1 MPRTSNIKINK
12 GGEMTILPIHGDKP
26 KMKLARFKG
35 GKLSQKQKDYLKD
48 MGKGAVV
55 GGVAGLGALGH
66 HIIKSNNRD
75 ALKALTG
82 GNINSKKH
90 RSNVVRSNEASR
102 TQRPRNNDIDNMS
115 GRQLQ
120 QYLNAKNR
128 EGRLQRNT
136 LGSTRDVLLQEILG
150 SMEGRGIDNHN
161 KKYSKGISKGSGLR
175 LPSLGGGS
183 LDNIVK
189 NDMRLKHLKDMGVR
203 VDSYSP
209 YLIKAVVDGDYRS
222 FRTTN
227 ASEWKDLVNEC
238 ALRGV
243 QVNIMGRKTQFGKNL
258 DGFLRN
264 GTMGGEK
271 INTDDQINIDIDD
284 GDANINRSGLEG
296 GSLTAVNGV
305 LPTIKT
311 PTKDS
316 MISEIISMSVNLGY
330 NPALDLLNSMK
341 SSLTTQEYSDLYVYL
356 GQNSLPLI

>member
-12 GGEMTILPIHGDKP
+12 GGEMSIMPIHGDKSTN

-35 GKLSQKQKDYLKD
+35 GNIETAHLEG
-48 MGKGAVV
+48 GK
-55 GGVAGLGALGH
+55 
-66 HIIKSNNRD
+66 IKSKQQSKQHRP
-75 ALKALTG
+75 
-82 GNINSKKH
+82 NI
-90 RSNVVRSNEASR
+90 VRSSEATR
-102 TQRPRNNDIDNMS
+102 QHRPINRDIDNMS

-120 QYLNAKNR
+120 QYLNAKNK

-150 SMEGRGIDNHN
+150 SMEGNGIKSKSSYRG
-161 KKYSKGISKGSGLR
+161 SKGISKGSGLKMS
-175 LPSLGGGS
+175 SLGGGS
-183 LDNIVK
+183 LDNIIK
-189 NDMRLKHLKDMGVR
+189 NDMRLKHLRDMGVR

-227 ASEWKDLVNEC
+227 ENEWKDLINEC

-271 INTDDQINIDIDD
+271 INTDDQINLDLDQSP
-284 GDANINRSGLEG
+284 NINRSGLEG
-296 GSLTAVNGV
+296 GDLNAVNGV
-305 LPTIKT
+305 LPTIQT
-311 PTKDS
+311 PTKDN
-316 MISEIISMSVNLGY
+316 MISEVISMSVNLGY
-330 NPALDLLNSMK
+330 NPAIDLLNSIK
-341 SSLTTQEYSDLYVYL
+341 SMLSSEEYSDLYVYL
-356 GQNSLPLI
+356 GQNSLPLA